1 MGFQKRYDPEKYYVY
16 IVHIQREK
24 QSERT
29 YLFRNHREFS
39 ELYQKLCFRFP
50 LISNRIQSL
59 SKGVHL
65 GRSSVK
71 VVAEKRRAELDQFL
85 ITLFQMAEEICHCEL
100 VYTFFHPL
108 LRDQDEEANV
118 FVTKWRNKSSSNLQ
132 LQQSRNPANAN
143 IRGIYH

>member
-1 MGFQKRYDPEKYYVY
+1 
-16 IVHIQREK
+16 
-24 QSERT
+24 
-29 YLFRNHREFS
+29 
-39 ELYQKLCFRFP
+39 
-50 LISNRIQSL
+50 
-59 SKGVHL
+59 L

-143 IRGIYH
+143 IRGMHKKNLREEENNNFKIYFV